1 LGINVLDHI
10 SQILVTISGLKIL
23 KFLVSVA
30 EPDPGSGGILT
41 PRSSN
46 VPDPDPAFH
55 FDADPDPA
63 FYSHADPDPDPAS
76 QNDADPCGYGF
87 ATLGFTILVGKIRFR
102 DQG

>member
-1 LGINVLDHI
+1 M
-10 SQILVTISGLKIL
+10 VTISGLKIL

-55 FDADPDPA
+55 FDADPDPDSA
-63 FYSHADPDPDPAS
+63 FHFAADPDSAFHFDADRS
-76 QNDADPCGYGF
+76 GSSFSTFDADPVQ
-87 ATLGFTILVGKIRFR
+87 L
-102 DQG
+102 